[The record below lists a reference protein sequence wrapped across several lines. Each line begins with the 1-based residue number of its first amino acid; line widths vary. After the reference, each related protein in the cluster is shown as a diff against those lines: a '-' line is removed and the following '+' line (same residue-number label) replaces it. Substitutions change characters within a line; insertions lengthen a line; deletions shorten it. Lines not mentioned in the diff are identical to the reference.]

1 MKKNILI
8 VTRQMVAG
16 GIEKS
21 IINMIRMIPMDQYN
35 IHLHVMHR
43 GGEFET
49 EVPNGT
55 IVKCIYGDYKTTIE
69 KVCIHFYRLQFKEV
83 FNTIL
88 YSLLRKF
95 TKSEFKKQLF
105 ELKLVE
111 KDINEYD
118 IAIANHVPASFPV
131 MYIANNIKA
140 KKKVAWLH
148 SDVSLYK
155 NHIDLYQK
163 YYEKYDHIFSVSKE
177 NMHKFNSFYPH
188 LANKTDTFYNLII
201 QNELE
206 LQALDGNT
214 FNDNYDGIRIL
225 TIGRLCDQKGQ
236 MIIPSVAKKLVE
248 NGYQFKWYCIG
259 DGELRDNINSNI
271 IELNVSENVILLGS
285 IANPYKYLQDCHVYI
300 QPSTH
305 ECYCTTVTEAKCFNK
320 PMIITDVNGSKEQV
334 DNGENGLIINY
345 NVNEIFDA
353 LCMLIDNTNIREKFT
368 NNLKK
373 VEINTSNEILKL
385 LSII

>member
-1 MKKNILI
+1 
-8 VTRQMVAG
+8 MVAG